1 MKRYN
6 YEGLTFDVFEEHT
19 KYWINQTID
28 ERFREK
34 NYEREEIDAIRRIL
48 RKDDVVLDLGASL
61 GVTSCVIANTI
72 SNPENLV
79 SVEANPNLIEN
90 LKHNMELN
98 NKNFIIKEGAVSY
111 NNREVRFN
119 FNGLSH
125 SGSIYKKTH
134 LMGEDRESK
143 YGKYQSVR
151 KTTIT
156 PMDLEK
162 EFNKNF
168 TFLSC
173 DVEGEEFDM
182 MYELYPY
189 FKDFNGMIIEF
200 HEDRGDERH
209 NRGEIHS
216 MYSKEF
222 KITTIGATSI
232 FEKK

>member
-1 MKRYN
+1 MKSYN
-6 YEGLTFDVFEEHT
+6 YEGLTFNVFDEHT

-28 ERFREK
+28 ERFTK
-34 NYEREEIDAIRRIL
+34 KSYEREEIAAIRRIL
-48 RKDDVVLDLGASL
+48 RRDDVVLDLGASL
-61 GVTSCVIANTI
+61 GVTSCVVANI
-72 SNPENLV
+72 INNPNNLV

-90 LKHNMELN
+90 LRNNMELN

-111 NNREVRFN
+111 NNREVKFN

-125 SGSIYKKTH
+125 SGSIYKKRH
-134 LMGEDRESK
+134 LIGEEKEVK
-143 YGKYQSVR
+143 YGKYQSVT

-162 EFNKNF
+162 EFGKKF

-173 DVEGEEFDM
+173 DIEGEEFDM
-182 MYELYPY
+182 MYELYSY

-200 HEDRGDERH
+200 HMNRGDEKH
-209 NRGEIHS
+209 NRAEIHS

-232 FEKK
+232 FERK